1 MGSVEVLKK
10 LNEFAPAL
18 TLLVVIAGFVWVGGR
33 WSAQFEAVRQ
43 DVQELSGTVQSVQA
57 DVRTVQA
64 DVRALQADVR
74 AVQADVRTVQADVRA
89 LQADVRAVE
98 ETLPH
103 MVSCMIDLQR
113 FGGSPDSTLPAGD
126 GRRQPPLPASCE
138 HALARTTPAQG
149 E

>member
-1 MGSVEVLKK
+1 MVASCTVEALKK

-18 TLLVVIAGFVWVGGR
+18 TLLVVIAGFVWTAGR

-43 DVQELSGTVQSVQA
+43 DVQELARTVGSVQA
-57 DVRTVQA
+57 DVRS
-64 DVRALQADVR
+64 LQADVR
-74 AVQADVRTVQADVRA
+74 SVQ
-89 LQADVRAVE
+89 

-113 FGGSPDSTLPAGD
+113 FGGSPDSTPSVGD

-138 HALARTTPAQG
+138 HALARTTPVRSD
-149 E
+149 